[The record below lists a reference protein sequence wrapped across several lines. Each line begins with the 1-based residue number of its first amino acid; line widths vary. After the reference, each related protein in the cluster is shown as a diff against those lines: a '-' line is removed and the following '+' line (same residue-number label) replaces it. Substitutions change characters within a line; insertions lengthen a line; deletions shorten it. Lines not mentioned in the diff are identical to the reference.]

1 MDLPVMPP
9 VKPMLAKSV
18 ATIPPDMQYEAK
30 WDGFRAI
37 VFRDGAEVEFGSR
50 TGKPLTRYFPELV
63 AAVRERL
70 PERCVMDGE
79 IVIAREGRLD
89 FDALTERIHPADSRV
104 RTLAERTPAS
114 FVAFDL
120 LALAEESLLDVV
132 QTERRALLTRA
143 LEGVTPPVHVAS
155 ATTDIEVA
163 RGWFEQYEG
172 AGLDGVVAK
181 PLNLRY
187 RQDERAMFKIKHERT
202 ADVVVAG
209 YRLHRSGPVVGSL
222 LLGLY
227 DGEGTLQHVGVSAAF
242 SMKRR
247 AELVG
252 ELEPLRV
259 DDASGH
265 PWAAWSEEAA
275 HETARLPGAPS
286 RWSGRKDLSWVPLRP
301 ELVAEVAYDHM
312 ENGQRFRHT
321 ARFRRWRPDRTPRS
335 CTYAQLEE
343 PVRYDL
349 AEILGG
355 RPPASG
361 PAAASGRGV
370 RAASAP

>member
-1 MDLPVMPP
+1 MPP

-18 ATIPPDMQYEAK
+18 AKIPPGMQYEAK

-37 VFRDGAEVEFGSR
+37 VFRDGDEVELGSR

-63 AAVRERL
+63 TAVRERL
-70 PERCVMDGE
+70 PERCVVDGE
-79 IVIAREGRLD
+79 IVIAREGHLD

-104 RTLAERTPAS
+104 RMLAERTPAS
-114 FVAFDL
+114 LVVFDV
-120 LALAEESLLDVV
+120 LALGDESLMDAPL
-132 QTERRALLTRA
+132 TERRERLAGELSGVRA
-143 LEGVTPPVHVAS
+143 PVHLAP

-163 RGWFEQYEG
+163 RQWFEEYEG
-172 AGLDGVVAK
+172 AGLDGVIAK
-181 PLNLRY
+181 PLTVRY
-187 RQDERAMFKIKHERT
+187 RPDARAMFKIKHERT

-209 YRLHRSGPVVGSL
+209 YRLHKSGPVVGSL

-227 DGEGTLQHVGVSAAF
+227 DDRGALQHVGVSAAF
-242 SMKRR
+242 TMKRR
-247 AELVG
+247 AELVE
-252 ELEPLRV
+252 ELEPLRL
-259 DDASGH
+259 DDVTGH

-275 HETARLPGAPS
+275 HEKARLPGAPS

-301 ELVAEVAYDHM
+301 DRVAEVAYDHM

-321 ARFRRWRPDRTPRS
+321 ARFRRWRPDRDPES

-355 RPPASG
+355 P
-361 PAAASGRGV
+361 
-370 RAASAP
+370 

>member
-18 ATIPPDMQYEAK
+18 ARIPPGMQYEAK

-37 VFRDGAEVEFGSR
+37 VFRDGDEVELGSR

-63 AAVRERL
+63 EAVRERL

-79 IVIAREGRLD
+79 IVIAREGHLD

-104 RTLAERTPAS
+104 RTLAGRTPAS

-120 LALAEESLLDVV
+120 LALGDESLLEVP
-132 QTERRALLTRA
+132 QTERRERLAGV
-143 LEGVTPPVHVAS
+143 LEGVRPPVHLAP
-155 ATTDIEVA
+155 ATTDIDVA

-172 AGLDGVVAK
+172 AGLDGVIAK
-181 PLNLRY
+181 PPALRY

-209 YRLHRSGPVVGSL
+209 YRLHKSGPVVGSL

-227 DGEGTLQHVGVSAAF
+227 DDEGRLQHVGVSAAF

-247 AELVG
+247 AELIE
-252 ELEPLRV
+252 ELEPLRM
-259 DDASGH
+259 DDVTGH
-265 PWAAWSEEAA
+265 PWASWADESA
-275 HETARLPGAPS
+275 HESARLPGAPS
-286 RWSGRKDLSWVPLRP
+286 RWSGRKNLSWVPLRP
-301 ELVAEVAYDHM
+301 ERVAEVAYDHM
-312 ENGQRFRHT
+312 ENGRRFRHT
-321 ARFRRWRPDRTPRS
+321 ARFRRWRPDRTPES
-335 CTYAQLEE
+335 CVYGQLEE

-349 AEILGG
+349 AEILG
-355 RPPASG
+355 S
-361 PAAASGRGV
+361 S
-370 RAASAP
+370 

>member
-9 VKPMLAKSV
+9 VKPMLAKAV
-18 ATIPPDMQYEAK
+18 AKIPPGMHYEAK

-37 VFRDGAEVEFGSR
+37 VFRDGDEVELGSR

-63 AAVRERL
+63 AALKERL
-70 PERCVMDGE
+70 PTRCVVDGE
-79 IVIAREGRLD
+79 IVIARDGHLD

-120 LALAEESLLDVV
+120 LALDDHALLDVPL
-132 QTERRALLTRA
+132 TDRRALLDRA
-143 LEGVTPPVHVAS
+143 LAGVSPPVHLAP
-155 ATTDIEVA
+155 ATTDVEEA
-163 RGWFEQYEG
+163 RRWFEQYEG

-181 PLNLRY
+181 PLTVPYL
-187 RQDERAMFKIKHERT
+187 QDERAMFKVKHERT

-209 YRLHRSGPVVGSL
+209 YRLHKSGPVVGSL

-227 DGEGTLQHVGVSAAF
+227 DDEGALQHVGVAAAF
-242 SMKRR
+242 TMKRR
-247 AELVG
+247 AELVE
-252 ELEPLRV
+252 ELAPLRM
-259 DDASGH
+259 DDVRGH
-265 PWAAWSEEAA
+265 PWARWAEEAA

-286 RWSGRKDLSWVPLRP
+286 RWSGKKDLSWVPLRP
-301 ELVAEVAYDHM
+301 DRVAEVAYDHM
-312 ENGQRFRHT
+312 ENGRRFRHT
-321 ARFRRWRPDRTPRS
+321 ARFRRWRPDRTPES
-335 CTYAQLEE
+335 CTFAQLEE

-355 RPPASG
+355 
-361 PAAASGRGV
+361 
-370 RAASAP
+370 APGA

>member
-18 ATIPPDMQYEAK
+18 ARIPPGMQYEAK

-37 VFRDGAEVEFGSR
+37 VFRDGAEVELGSR
-50 TGKPLTRYFPELV
+50 TTKPLTRYFPELV
-63 AAVRERL
+63 EALKDRV
-70 PERCVMDGE
+70 PERCVLDGE

-89 FDALTERIHPADSRV
+89 FDALTERIHPAASRV

-120 LALAEESLLDVV
+120 LALDGESLLD
-132 QTERRALLTRA
+132 EPLSDRRALLGRA
-143 LEGVTPPVHVAS
+143 LEGVTAPVHLAP
-155 ATTDIEVA
+155 ATTDVEVA
-163 RGWFEQYEG
+163 ARWFEQYEG
-172 AGLDGVVAK
+172 AGLDGVIAK
-181 PLNLRY
+181 PLDSRY

-222 LLGLY
+222 LLGLH
-227 DGEGTLQHVGVSAAF
+227 DDAGTLQHVGVSAAF
-242 SMKRR
+242 TMKVR

-252 ELEPLRV
+252 ELEPLRM
-259 DDASGH
+259 DDPAGH
-265 PWAAWSEEAA
+265 PWAAWAEEAA
-275 HETARLPGAPS
+275 HEKARLPGAPS
-286 RWSGRKDLSWVPLRP
+286 RWSGKKDLSWVPLRP
-301 ELVAEVAYDHM
+301 ERVCEVAYDHM
-312 ENGQRFRHT
+312 ENGARFRHT
-321 ARFRRWRPDRTPRS
+321 ARFRRWRPDRTPES

-349 AEILGG
+349 DQILGG
-355 RPPASG
+355 
-361 PAAASGRGV
+361 
-370 RAASAP
+370 

>member
-9 VKPMLAKSV
+9 VLPMLAKSV
-18 ATIPPDMQYEAK
+18 AAIPAGMQYEAK

-37 VFRDGAEVEFGSR
+37 VFRDGDEVELGSR

-63 AAVRERL
+63 TAVRERL
-70 PERCVMDGE
+70 PERCVVDGE
-79 IVIAREGRLD
+79 IVIAREGHLD

-114 FVAFDL
+114 LVVFDV
-120 LALAEESLLDVV
+120 LALGDEALMDTPL
-132 QTERRALLTRA
+132 TERRERLTAALSGVRA
-143 LEGVTPPVHVAS
+143 PVHLAP

-163 RGWFEQYEG
+163 RQWFEEYEG
-172 AGLDGVVAK
+172 AGLDGVIAK
-181 PLNLRY
+181 PLTVRY
-187 RQDERAMFKIKHERT
+187 RPDQRAMFKIKHERT

-209 YRLHRSGPVVGSL
+209 YRLHKSGPVVGSL

-227 DGEGTLQHVGVSAAF
+227 DDRGTLQHVGVSAAF
-242 SMKRR
+242 TMKRR
-247 AELVG
+247 AELVE
-252 ELEPLRV
+252 ELEPLRL
-259 DDASGH
+259 DDVTGH

-275 HETARLPGAPS
+275 HEKARLPGAPS

-301 ELVAEVAYDHM
+301 DRVAEVAYDHM

-321 ARFRRWRPDRTPRS
+321 ARFRRWRPDRTPES

-355 RPPASG
+355 
-361 PAAASGRGV
+361 
-370 RAASAP
+370 

>member
-1 MDLPVMPP
+1 MPP

-18 ATIPPDMQYEAK
+18 AKIPPGMQYEAK

-37 VFRDGAEVEFGSR
+37 VFRDGDEVELGSR
-50 TGKPLTRYFPELV
+50 TGKPLTRYFPEL
-63 AAVRERL
+63 AEALRERL
-70 PERCVMDGE
+70 PDRCVVDGE
-79 IVIAREGRLD
+79 IVIAREGHLD

-120 LALAEESLLDVV
+120 MALADESLLDVPLTDRRKLLV
-132 QTERRALLTRA
+132 RALRD
-143 LEGVTPPVHVAS
+143 VTPPVHVAP
-155 ATTDIEVA
+155 ATTDVEVA

-181 PLNLRY
+181 PQDLRY

-209 YRLHRSGPVVGSL
+209 YRLHKSGPVVGSL

-227 DGEGTLQHVGVSAAF
+227 DAQGALQHAGVSAAF
-242 SMKRR
+242 TMKRR
-247 AELVG
+247 AELVE
-252 ELEPLRV
+252 ELEPLRMEDV
-259 DDASGH
+259 SDH
-265 PWAAWSEEAA
+265 PWAAWADEAA
-275 HETARLPGAPS
+275 HASARLPGAPS
-286 RWSGRKDLSWVPLRP
+286 RWTGKKDLSWVPLRP
-301 ELVAEVAYDHM
+301 ERVAEVAYDHM

-321 ARFRRWRPDRTPRS
+321 ARFRRWRPDRTPES
-335 CTYAQLEE
+335 CTYTQLEE

-355 RPPASG
+355 P
-361 PAAASGRGV
+361 
-370 RAASAP
+370 

>member
-18 ATIPPDMQYEAK
+18 AKIPPGMQYEAK

-37 VFRDGAEVEFGSR
+37 VFRDGDEVELGSR
-50 TGKPLTRYFPELV
+50 TGKPLTRYFPEL
-63 AAVRERL
+63 AEALRERL
-70 PERCVMDGE
+70 PERCVVDGE
-79 IVIAREGRLD
+79 IVIAREGHLD

-120 LALAEESLLDVV
+120 LALADESLLDVPLTDRRKLLV
-132 QTERRALLTRA
+132 RALRD
-143 LEGVTPPVHVAS
+143 VTPPVHVAP
-155 ATTDIEVA
+155 ATTDVEVA

-181 PLNLRY
+181 PPDLRY

-209 YRLHRSGPVVGSL
+209 YRLHKSGPVVGSL

-227 DGEGTLQHVGVSAAF
+227 DAQGALQHVGVSAAF
-242 SMKRR
+242 PMKRR
-247 AELVG
+247 AELVE
-252 ELEPLRV
+252 ELEPLRMEGV
-259 DDASGH
+259 SDH
-265 PWAAWSEEAA
+265 PWAAWADEAA
-275 HETARLPGAPS
+275 HASARLPGAPS
-286 RWSGRKDLSWVPLRP
+286 RWTGKKDLSWVPLRP
-301 ELVAEVAYDHM
+301 ERVAEVAYDHM

-321 ARFRRWRPDRTPRS
+321 ARFRRWRPDRTPES

-355 RPPASG
+355 P
-361 PAAASGRGV
+361 
-370 RAASAP
+370 

>member
-9 VKPMLAKSV
+9 VLPMLAKSV
-18 ATIPPDMQYEAK
+18 ATIPSGMQYEAK

-37 VFRDGAEVEFGSR
+37 VFRDGDEVELGSR

-63 AAVRERL
+63 TAVRERL
-70 PERCVMDGE
+70 PERSVVDGE
-79 IVIAREGRLD
+79 IVIAREGHLD

-104 RTLAERTPAS
+104 RMLAERTPAS

-120 LALAEESLLDVV
+120 LALGDESLMDVPL
-132 QTERRALLTRA
+132 TERRELLDRE
-143 LEGVTPPVHVAS
+143 LSGVTAPVHLAP

-163 RGWFEQYEG
+163 RSWFEQYEG
-172 AGLDGVVAK
+172 AGLDGVIAK
-181 PLNLRY
+181 PLTVRY
-187 RQDERAMFKIKHERT
+187 RPDERTMFKIKHERT

-209 YRLHRSGPVVGSL
+209 YRLHKSGPVVGSL

-227 DGEGTLQHVGVSAAF
+227 DDRGTLQHVGVSAAF
-242 SMKRR
+242 PMKRR
-247 AELVG
+247 AELVA
-252 ELEPLRV
+252 ELEPLRM
-259 DDASGH
+259 DDVQGH

-275 HETARLPGAPS
+275 HEKARLPGAPS

-301 ELVAEVAYDHM
+301 ERVAEVAYDHM

-321 ARFRRWRPDRTPRS
+321 ARFRRWRPDRTAES
-335 CTYAQLEE
+335 CTYAQLQE

-349 AEILGG
+349 AEILG
-355 RPPASG
+355 A
-361 PAAASGRGV
+361 
-370 RAASAP
+370 